1 MMLVGEFNDSKK
13 ISEVKNVPV
22 NMATQT
28 VSTTRALDERHDGPC
43 EACDSESMFEDIDFQ
58 HELNE
63 RCRIKGMF
71 FFSIRFR
78 SHPDIARL
86 HIQG

>member
-1 MMLVGEFNDSKK
+1 
-13 ISEVKNVPV
+13 
-22 NMATQT
+22 MATQT
-28 VSTTRALDERHDGPC
+28 VSTTRALDERHDGPY

-71 FFSIRFR
+71 FFPSDLDLTRTSLGYIFKVEGL
-78 SHPDIARL
+78 P
-86 HIQG
+86 G